1 MDRHL
6 RLAFIFKDTM
16 QQLSANKKL
25 RKATEEAKSK
35 AKFYDATSEL
45 DTKHQKDSPNIIEV
59 TSERTFE
66 AANDDKLL
74 ISLIWKIEGWNY
86 SKNILWNLCRVS
98 SPETIRRTRQK
109 LVEEGLIKPSKKVT
123 EARYQDFKQARMS
136 IRFH

>member
-1 MDRHL
+1 MKINTNDMRHKIL
-6 RLAFIFKDTM
+6 NVV
-16 QQLSANKKL
+16 AN
-25 RKATEEAKSK
+25 T
-35 AKFYDATSEL
+35 
-45 DTKHQKDSPNIIEV
+45 PM
-59 TSERTFE
+59 

-109 LVEEGLIKPSKKVT
+109 LVEEGLIKPSKKAT

-136 IRFH
+136 I